1 MPYDRFYYGTIQR
14 IQWKNICS
22 NFIWFLKKKPITP
35 IDFYISK
42 FEYSNKSSVVR
53 VKGLEPPRRKALDPK
68 SSASANFATLAIMVS
83 QEGFEPPTP
92 ALEGRCSIQLS
103 YWDDLFPFEN
113 KSIISQ
119 KVKVFNSFY
128 NTFINFFIIHF
139 KNNLF
144 YIIIIPYW

>member
-22 NFIWFLKKKPITP
+22 NFIWFLKKKTNHSDWFLYFKVRIFEQIFSGASEGTWTP
-35 IDFYISK
+35 TD
-42 FEYSNKSSVVR
+42 
-53 VKGLEPPRRKALDPK
+53 EPLDPK

-119 KVKVFNSFY
+119 KVKLFNSFY